1 MALINPSNLYS
12 GGNVQ
17 LNSTPYLN
25 YYLKQDAE
33 KKAKEEALNKY
44 FGQKLANVTATGV
57 RQEEAQTL
65 GQIKNDISNYFAQ
78 NKEAILNTGKDNGK
92 AWGELQRK
100 FNQAE
105 QVINTGKIRN
115 EENKSIQKILSNPN
129 VVNLID
135 LDTLSEAKQKHDQSS
150 YIYKDGELV
159 DNPNFKKF
167 DLADITFHPK
177 EMNEADWTNYLQ
189 GFRKLYQPDQY
200 KVDYAP
206 TGNNKFQLSKQEIT
220 SYSPK
225 RLKQMGEKAI
235 NDFNSSK
242 RVAYSFKLGHDLL
255 KGNIEDYKEENEAKF
270 NELNTIF
277 KNVMERDIENPADIH
292 AAEIIKLNLGDFL
305 KGGTQTNIDE
315 LEKSKMRR
323 MEYMVRHR
331 GSQDDAFYDAYAD
344 TVNLLKGFPTQK
356 VPLTSLPSNLIKI
369 YLSAAEKTLDRPT
382 LNMFNRKPDNYEISA
397 DPNGDGILVY
407 KVGENVAKGKIPSI
421 QINTEANAPY
431 GTKVKIKSVPS
442 QKQQQ
447 APKTKKLSW

>member
-105 QVINTGKIRN
+105 QVINAGKILN
-115 EENKSIQKILSNPN
+115 EENKSLAKLLSNPN
-129 VVNLID
+129 TVNQ
-135 LDTLSEAKQKHDQSS
+135 LDMDVFSSEKEKHDQPA
-150 YIYKDGELV
+150 YIYQNGQLV

-206 TGNNKFQLSKQEIT
+206 TAGNKYKLSKQDIK
-220 SYSPK
+220 SYSPNK
-225 RLKQMGEKAI
+225 LKEMAEKAI

-242 RVAYSFKLGHDLL
+242 RLAYSFKLGHDLL

-270 NELNTIF
+270 NELNTKF
-277 KNVMERDIENPADIH
+277 KNVMGRDIESPADIH
-292 AAEIIKLNLGDFL
+292 AAEIIKSNSGEFL
-305 KGGTQTNIDE
+305 KGGTETNIAALEENKFRRARLAASLKGKQDGE
-315 LEKSKMRR
+315 L
-323 MEYMVRHR
+323 
-331 GSQDDAFYDAYAD
+331 YDAYSETLDAIQN
-344 TVNLLKGFPTQK
+344 TPNKR
-356 VPLTSLPSNLIKI
+356 VPLTSLSSNVADV
-369 YLSAAEKTLDRPT
+369 YFNAAKNIFDKSPINIINKTA
-382 LNMFNRKPDNYEISA
+382 KNYEVSTDNNGNIS
-397 DPNGDGILVY
+397 IY
-407 KVGENVAKGKIPSI
+407 KVGESTPIGSMTELDV
-421 QINTEANAPY
+421 NTRANQPY
-431 GTKVKIKSVPS
+431 GTKIKTKAIST
-442 QKQQQ
+442 KKKQ